1 MADVQPRLPAEWEP
15 QAAVLLVWPHS
26 QTDWASTLD
35 AVEPVFVQ
43 IARAILNCQTLIVVA
58 HDEAVAAR
66 VRDRLRG
73 APPERLR
80 VTVAACNDTWIRD
93 YGPLTVW
100 RGASLEMVDFR
111 FNGWG
116 GKFDAALDDRVT
128 GELHG
133 SGIFG
138 ATSLRSLDLVLE
150 GGAIETDG
158 SGGLLARADCLLD
171 PRRNPALSRQQLE
184 AELARHLGLT
194 RIHWLEH
201 GMLLGDD
208 TDGHIDTL
216 ARFTPAGE
224 ILYQACDDPL
234 NPHFPALT
242 AMAEELTRLRRNNG
256 RAYPLR
262 PLPLPRRI
270 QDQDGQWL
278 PAGYA
283 NFLVLND
290 AVLMPAYDD
299 PSDALAARQLAAA
312 FPQRRVLAIDSR
324 PLISQ
329 GGALHCLTM
338 QIPKDVPIV

>member
-1 MADVQPRLPAEWEP
+1 MTDIRPRLPAEWEP
-15 QAAVLLVWPHS
+15 QSAVVLVWPHAD
-26 QTDWASTLD
+26 TDWASTLD
-35 AVEPVFVQ
+35 VVEPIFVQ
-43 IARAILNCQTLIVVA
+43 IAHAVLSGQTLIVVA

-66 VRDRLRG
+66 VRDRLRA
-73 APPERLR
+73 APAERLR
-80 VTVAACNDTWIRD
+80 VTIAACNDTWIRD

-100 RGASLEMVDFR
+100 RGEGLEMVDFR

-116 GKFDAALDDRVT
+116 GKFDAGLDDRVT
-128 GELHG
+128 GQLHA

-138 ATSLRSLDLVLE
+138 ATPLRSLDLVLE

-158 SGGLLARADCLLD
+158 SGGLLARVDCLLD
-171 PRRNPALSRQQLE
+171 PRRNPALGRQQLE

-216 ARFTPAGE
+216 ARFTPSGE

-234 NPHFPALT
+234 NPHFSALT
-242 AMAEELTRLRRNNG
+242 AMAEELARLRRDDG
-256 RAYPLR
+256 RSYPLR
-262 PLPLPRRI
+262 PLPLPRPI
-270 QDQDGQWL
+270 QDKHGQWL

-290 AVLMPAYDD
+290 VVLMPAYDD
-299 PSDALAARQLAAA
+299 PSDARAARQLAAA

-338 QIPKDVPIV
+338 QIPKGVVIL